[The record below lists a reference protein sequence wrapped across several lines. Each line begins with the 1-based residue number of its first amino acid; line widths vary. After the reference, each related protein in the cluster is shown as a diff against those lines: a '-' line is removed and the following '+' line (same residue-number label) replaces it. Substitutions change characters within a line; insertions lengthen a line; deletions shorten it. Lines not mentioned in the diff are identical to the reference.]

1 MKQFLVVGLGRFGT
15 SVASTLFEN
24 DESILALDK
33 NEDIVQESINNNLI
47 DNGITVDATDMNTLK
62 NLGVSNF
69 DVAFV
74 CIGTNIQDSILITLN
89 LKELGIPKI
98 IAKALTEAHG
108 KVLKKIGA
116 DEIIFPEVYMGQRVA
131 LKEIDPNILEHIK
144 FSDKHILVEIKAPNK
159 FYGKTLEKLAL
170 RKKYNINIIG
180 IKRSDKELEINPMG
194 DTKIENG
201 DTLIAI
207 TDSKTAKE
215 LEEL

>member
-1 MKQFLVVGLGRFGT
+1 MKQFLVVGLGKFGT
-15 SVASTLFEN
+15 SVAKTLFIN
-24 DESILALDK
+24 DESLLALDR
-33 NEDIVQESINNNLI
+33 NEDRIQEAINNNLI

-62 NLGVSNF
+62 NLGVNNF

-74 CIGTNIQDSILITLN
+74 CIGSSIQDSILITLN

-108 KVLKKIGA
+108 KVLTKVGA
-116 DEIIFPEVYMGQRVA
+116 DEVIFPEVYMGQRVA
-131 LKEIDPNILEHIK
+131 LKEIEPNILEHIK
-144 FSDKHILVEIKAPNK
+144 FSDKHILVEIKAPSK
-159 FYGKTLEKLAL
+159 FYEKTLEKLAL
-170 RKKYNINIIG
+170 RRKYNINIIG

-194 DTKIENG
+194 NTIIHNG

-215 LEEL
+215 LEAL